1 MDLFNTMYWAYDN
14 GRYTDWGS
22 VYPPFSFII
31 LRLINFLFAGEGH
44 TSAALMRDNSPFV
57 IAGFCLIY
65 LATPAIILKSKYW
78 REFLQNEKILI
89 YFAIIFSTPMLFAL
103 ERGNIIM
110 LCPVIL
116 ALVLSK
122 IGFVRCL
129 NIALLINIK
138 PYFALLIIYYIAR
151 KNWKGFVTSAVL
163 SGLIFVVSGFILDS
177 HFFVF
182 FENLLG
188 FSQSKVIFYS
198 KGVMALPSSV
208 SSFSYVLNKHDGENI
223 ISSFLT
229 KDMGSI
235 IAYIIETTKWVVIA
249 ISMASLFIR
258 SKVMRDSEIFT
269 LLIIAITN
277 LGVWVGGYSF
287 IFYIVLIP
295 VLIKLR
301 ENWLYIGLLSII
313 AMPLDFIPIM
323 TSYIGQQDSY
333 LSHSYVDVQW
343 SLGLGNVIRP
353 VANLALLLML
363 SCEFITRKNISDNTV
378 HLKVGLSFFKK

>member
-1 MDLFNTMYWAYDN
+1 
-14 GRYTDWGS
+14 
-22 VYPPFSFII
+22 
-31 LRLINFLFAGEGH
+31 
-44 TSAALMRDNSPFV
+44 
-57 IAGFCLIY
+57 
-65 LATPAIILKSKYW
+65 
-78 REFLQNEKILI
+78 
-89 YFAIIFSTPMLFAL
+89 
-103 ERGNIIM
+103 
-110 LCPVIL
+110 
-116 ALVLSK
+116 
-122 IGFVRCL
+122 
-129 NIALLINIK
+129 
-138 PYFALLIIYYIAR
+138 
-151 KNWKGFVTSAVL
+151 
-163 SGLIFVVSGFILDS
+163 
-177 HFFVF
+177 
-182 FENLLG
+182 
-188 FSQSKVIFYS
+188 
-198 KGVMALPSSV
+198 
-208 SSFSYVLNKHDGENI
+208 
-223 ISSFLT
+223 
-229 KDMGSI
+229 MGSI

-323 TSYIGQQDSY
+323 TSYIGQQDTY